1 MSNTIFFFIF
11 GLTVGILLSISLVSH
26 YGAIHVPANNMI
38 VTLKVSESSSS
49 VDEQNSK
56 ADILSAPNVVS
67 ASSRSDQSKLKS
79 GKSES
84 FWIPGR
90 EGAFL
95 KVKNDNSATN
105 AESGSVGSSSR
116 KPSIRGKNENIMN
129 DVLKQAVVPETV
141 ALTRQPSKI
150 LKTKSGHVINYM
162 GGDNAEIQS
171 NFFTDRGER
180 VNLLTLAAKGPNL
193 ADLKLYD
200 HPPLVPYHSQAYQEH
215 PIDPPYIPSLASVIK
230 QRSASQRSDPASSS
244 KFASIARYLFCPPEL
259 IIHFTSIPL
268 LHFCSFQS
276 TH

>member
-38 VTLKVSESSSS
+38 ETLKVSESSSS

-79 GKSES
+79 DKSES

-105 AESGSVGSSSR
+105 AESGSVGSRSR

-244 KFASIARYLFCPPEL
+244 KFASIAR
-259 IIHFTSIPL
+259 
-268 LHFCSFQS
+268 
-276 TH
+276 

>member
-26 YGAIHVPANNMI
+26 YGAIHVPVNNMI
-38 VTLKVSESSSS
+38 ETLKVTESSSS

-56 ADILSAPNVVS
+56 SDILSAPNVVS
-67 ASSRSDQSKLKS
+67 ASSRSDQSKSKS
-79 GKSES
+79 VKSES

-129 DVLKQAVVPETV
+129 DGLKQAVVSETA
-141 ALTRQPSKI
+141 ALTRQPSI

-193 ADLKLYD
+193 ADVKFYD

-244 KFASIARYLFCPPEL
+244 KFASIAR
-259 IIHFTSIPL
+259 
-268 LHFCSFQS
+268 
-276 TH
+276 